1 MDSAVLSPPLST
13 HQKSKRTQRR
23 KRSTRACLSCR
34 FRKVR
39 CDVSVRGQ
47 PCTNCH
53 LDSFSITFL
62 TPVDPRNQQVPRNET
77 SWSPQDDYQGDD
89 LQLSEQ
95 LEDDDINETN
105 NVNDPETAPT
115 GTEVLDDHPGL
126 SFHTPSL
133 DPDMLT
139 FGDTIDDTAFF
150 ENRLGDSEAET
161 AEIHSTSSRYDDGR
175 PVRETSSSEQGSMRS
190 HRMTVPNI
198 PSAHP
203 GAQRTSTST
212 IVLFV
217 HYPYLKVHNV
227 HTIAQ
232 QDLNYMEAQ
241 GCLHVPSRP
250 ILDSF
255 VEQYFRHHHPL
266 LPLLNEGDFWEMYS
280 QKESTGPQA
289 TMSLLVFQA
298 MLFASCNF
306 VSLHIIK
313 QLGFSS
319 LRTARAEFYRRTK
332 VGATTTHEFAPKLTE
347 NLQLLYDLGSET
359 SSLPLAQAAIL
370 MMGWVPPS
378 NTTLNPY
385 KTWLSLAI
393 QHARSI
399 NADRY
404 TGVPELIEMSST
416 KQRKYQNSLHRLWWC
431 CVIMDRISPL
441 CTRFSLHITHDR
453 FDFKNTIPLGAE
465 HLQDDIYRSS
475 VFTPAT
481 KRRQIGIFSKFLELM
496 ILLTDVLTL
505 TYPFEDS
512 VKSKSRFAED
522 EDLAFEKCEASLKAW
537 YVRVSAQFPPF
548 ENEPKT
554 SYGKSNDQDK
564 SIVLQTNL
572 MYIYYHTA
580 SIALCHYKI
589 LRQSLTSESN
599 GADAA
604 RPGRSLKLQQSSF
617 EVQDAAQKITKC
629 YEELTRRRLAR
640 WLPISA
646 VACMATPLT
655 LHTITA
661 RLSSLSNELSCNGSV
676 EAGSTPAPNQDRLK
690 VLVETMNAF
699 FPQYYG
705 VEWVR
710 QTARHVANL
719 AQIDSQC
726 LFQASGSSLTDWSQI
741 LRSRP
746 NMYLRMIWTV
756 DVCISK
762 GRQPEEF
769 DFPAWLRCLLKGSKG
784 SRTRPRRLSYMTE
797 ETTNQAGL
805 VDDDLLAF
813 VTDPKLSA
821 ADGDTFGEPLLEM
834 LDPQKL
840 GISYDQQRNGL
851 GVDGGSSQGG
861 VDRMDWDL
869 VEAMHDATENMLDR
883 LGADF
888 MA

>member
-1 MDSAVLSPPLST
+1 MDSTVLSPPLTT
-13 HQKSKRTQRR
+13 HQKTKRTQRR

-53 LDSFSITFL
+53 LDCKNCLVVGRASRL
-62 TPVDPRNQQVPRNET
+62 NQQVPRNE
-77 SWSPQDDYQGDD
+77 SNWSPEDDYQEDD
-89 LQLSEQ
+89 RQLSEHP
-95 LEDDDINETN
+95 EDDDIHESSNSNGAEA
-105 NVNDPETAPT
+105 APIA
-115 GTEVLDDHPGL
+115 TEVLDEHPGL
-126 SFHTPSL
+126 SFHTPSI
-133 DPDMLT
+133 DPGMLT
-139 FGDTIDDTAFF
+139 FSDTIDDAAFF

-161 AEIHSTSSRYDDGR
+161 AEFHSTSSRYDGG
-175 PVRETSSSEQGSMRS
+175 PTITGKKLILIIHFTVSNQIQTETSASEQESIYSHKMTGSR
-190 HRMTVPNI
+190 I
-198 PSAHP
+198 PPAQSAS
-203 GAQRTSTST
+203 QRTNTST
-212 IVLFV
+212 TVLFI
-217 HYPYLKVHNV
+217 HYPYLKIHNM
-227 HTIAQ
+227 HMIAQ

-241 GCLHVPSRP
+241 GCLHIPSRP
-250 ILDSF
+250 ILDNF
-255 VEQYFRHHHPL
+255 VEQYFRHQHPL

-280 QKESTGPQA
+280 QKESTGPQP
-289 TMSLLVFQA
+289 TISLLVFQA

-313 QLGFSS
+313 QLGYSS

-332 VGATTTHEFAPKLTE
+332 
-347 NLQLLYDLGSET
+347 LLYDLGSET
-359 SSLPLAQAAIL
+359 SSLPLAQAALL

-404 TGVPELIEMSST
+404 TEMPELIEMAT
-416 KQRKYQNSLHRLWWC
+416 TQQQKYQNSLHRLWWC

-441 CTRFSLHITHDR
+441 CTRFSLNITHDR
-453 FDFKNTIPLGAE
+453 FDFRNTTPLGAE

-475 VFTPAT
+475 VFNPAT
-481 KRRQIGIFSKFLELM
+481 KRRQISIFSKYLELM

-512 VKSKSRFAED
+512 VKSKSRFAEGK
-522 EDLAFEKCEASLKAW
+522 DLAFEKCEAALKAW

-548 ENEPKT
+548 ENARQD
-554 SYGKSNDQDK
+554 SCGRDNDQEK

-580 SIALCHYKI
+580 SIALCHSKI

-599 GADAA
+599 SEDIA

-617 EVQDAAQKITKC
+617 EVQDAAQKITAC

-640 WLPISA
+640 WLPVSA
-646 VACMATPLT
+646 LACLATPLT

-661 RLSSLSNELSCNGSV
+661 RLSLLSNQLSCNESM
-676 EAGSTPAPNQDRLK
+676 EAGSASASNQDRLK
-690 VLVETMNAF
+690 ALVETMNVF

-710 QTARHVANL
+710 QTVRHVANL

-726 LFQASGSSLTDWSQI
+726 LFKASGNSLTDWGQI
-741 LRSRP
+741 LRSQP
-746 NMYLRMIWTV
+746 HMYLRMIWTV

-762 GRQPEEF
+762 GRHPEEF
-769 DFPAWLRCLLKGSKG
+769 DFPAWLRCLLKRSKG
-784 SRTRPRRLSYMTE
+784 SRTRPNRQSYTTE
-797 ETTNQAGL
+797 QATDQAGL
-805 VDDDLLAF
+805 VDDELLAF
-813 VTDPKLSA
+813 ITDPKLSA
-821 ADGDTFGEPLLEM
+821 AEEDIFGEQLLEV
-834 LDPQKL
+834 LNPQKP
-840 GISYDQQRNGL
+840 YDQQSRNGL
-851 GVDGGSSQGG
+851 FDGRPSQGG
-861 VDRMDWDL
+861 VGGMDWDL

>member
-13 HQKSKRTQRR
+13 HQKTKRTQRR

-53 LDSFSITFL
+53 LDCKNCLVVGRASRL
-62 TPVDPRNQQVPRNET
+62 NQQVPRNET
-77 SWSPQDDYQGDD
+77 SWSPRDDYQGDD
-89 LQLSEQ
+89 RQLSEQ
-95 LEDDDINETN
+95 LEDDEVDEANIA
-105 NVNDPETAPT
+105 NDSEPPPT
-115 GTEVLDDHPGL
+115 GTETLDDHPGL

-133 DPDMLT
+133 DPGLLT
-139 FGDTIDDTAFF
+139 FGDAIDDTAFF
-150 ENRLGDSEAET
+150 ENRPGDNETET
-161 AEIHSTSSRYDDGR
+161 AEIHSTSSRYDDGP
-175 PVRETSSSEQGSMRS
+175 PVIETSSSEHSS
-190 HRMTVPNI
+190 THSLRMTAPNI
-198 PSAHP
+198 PSARP
-203 GAQRTSTST
+203 GAHRTSTST
-212 IVLFV
+212 TVLFV
-217 HYPYLKVHNV
+217 HYPYLKVHSI
-227 HTIAQ
+227 HSIAQ

-241 GCLHVPSRP
+241 GCLHVPTRP
-250 ILDSF
+250 ILDNF

-266 LPLLNEGDFWEMYS
+266 IPLLNEGDFWEMYS

-332 VGATTTHEFAPKLTE
+332 
-347 NLQLLYDLGSET
+347 LLYDLGSET

-404 TGVPELIEMSST
+404 TEVPELIEITST

-475 VFTPAT
+475 VFTPAI

-512 VKSKSRFAED
+512 VRSKSRFAED
-522 EDLAFEKCEASLKAW
+522 EDLAFERCEASLKAW

-548 ENEPKT
+548 ENEPKD
-554 SYGKSNDQDK
+554 SYGKGNDQEK

-589 LRQSLTSESN
+589 LRQSLTSDSAGE
-599 GADAA
+599 DTA

-646 VACMATPLT
+646 LACLATPLT

-676 EAGSTPAPNQDRLK
+676 EAGSTPASNQDRLK

-726 LFQASGSSLTDWSQI
+726 LFQASGSSFTDWCQI
-741 LRSRP
+741 LRSQP
-746 NMYLRMIWTV
+746 NTYLRMIWTV

-769 DFPAWLRCLLKGSKG
+769 DFPAWLRCLLKRSKG
-784 SRTRPRRLSYMTE
+784 SRTRPRRLSYTTE
-797 ETTNQAGL
+797 QTVRQTGL
-805 VDDDLLAF
+805 IDDDLLAF

-821 ADGDTFGEPLLEM
+821 ADGDIFGEPLLE
-834 LDPQKL
+834 LFDPQKL
-840 GISYDQQRNGL
+840 GISYDQQRNGI
-851 GVDGGSSQGG
+851 GAGGSSSQGG

>member
-1 MDSAVLSPPLST
+1 MDSTVLSPPLST
-13 HQKSKRTQRR
+13 HQKTKRTQRR
-23 KRSTRACLSCR
+23 KRSARACLSCR

-53 LDSFSITFL
+53 LDCKNCLVVGRASRL
-62 TPVDPRNQQVPRNET
+62 NQQVPRNE
-77 SWSPQDDYQGDD
+77 SNWSPENDYQEDD
-89 LQLSEQ
+89 RQLSEH
-95 LEDDDINETN
+95 LEDDDVHESSNSNGAEA
-105 NVNDPETAPT
+105 APT
-115 GTEVLDDHPGL
+115 ATEALDEHPGL
-126 SFHTPSL
+126 SFHTPSI
-133 DPDMLT
+133 DPGMLT
-139 FGDTIDDTAFF
+139 FGDTIDDAAF
-150 ENRLGDSEAET
+150 ENRLGDSETET
-161 AEIHSTSSRYDDGR
+161 AEFHSTSSRYDGG
-175 PVRETSSSEQGSMRS
+175 PTITGKQLILIIHSTVSNQIQTETSASEQESIYS
-190 HRMTVPNI
+190 HKTTAPRI
-198 PSAHP
+198 PPAQSA
-203 GAQRTSTST
+203 AQRTNTST
-212 IVLFV
+212 TVLFI
-217 HYPYLKVHNV
+217 HYPYLKIHNM
-227 HTIAQ
+227 HMIAQ
-232 QDLNYMEAQ
+232 QDLNYIEAQ

-250 ILDSF
+250 ILDNF
-255 VEQYFRHHHPL
+255 VEQYFRHQHPL

-280 QKESTGPQA
+280 QKESTGPQP

-298 MLFASCNF
+298 ILFASCNF

-332 VGATTTHEFAPKLTE
+332 
-347 NLQLLYDLGSET
+347 LLYDLGSET
-359 SSLPLAQAAIL
+359 SSLHLAQAALL

-404 TGVPELIEMSST
+404 TEMPELIEMVST
-416 KQRKYQNSLHRLWWC
+416 QQRKYQNSLHRLWWC
-431 CVIMDRISPL
+431 CVIMDRVSPL
-441 CTRFSLHITHDR
+441 CTRFSLNITHDR
-453 FDFKNTIPLGAE
+453 FDFRNTIPLGAE

-481 KRRQIGIFSKFLELM
+481 KRRQISIFSKFLELM

-512 VKSKSRFAED
+512 VESKSRFAED
-522 EDLAFEKCEASLKAW
+522 KDLAFVKCEAALKAW

-548 ENEPKT
+548 ENTHED
-554 SYGKSNDQDK
+554 SCGRENDQEK

-580 SIALCHYKI
+580 SIALCHSKI

-599 GADAA
+599 IEDIA

-617 EVQDAAQKITKC
+617 EVQDAAQKITAC

-640 WLPISA
+640 WLPVSA
-646 VACMATPLT
+646 LACLATPLT

-661 RLSSLSNELSCNGSV
+661 RLSSLSNQLSCNESV
-676 EAGSTPAPNQDRLK
+676 EAGSAPASNQDRLK
-690 VLVETMNAF
+690 ALVETMNVF

-710 QTARHVANL
+710 QTVRHVANL

-726 LFQASGSSLTDWSQI
+726 LFKASGNSLTDWSQI
-741 LRSRP
+741 LRSQP

-769 DFPAWLRCLLKGSKG
+769 DFPSWLRCLLKRSKG
-784 SRTRPRRLSYMTE
+784 SRTRPNRQSYTTE
-797 ETTNQAGL
+797 QATDQANL
-805 VDDDLLAF
+805 VDDELLAF
-813 VTDPKLSA
+813 ITDPKLSA
-821 ADGDTFGEPLLEM
+821 AEEDTFGEQLLEM
-834 LDPQKL
+834 FNPQKP
-840 GISYDQQRNGL
+840 YDQQSRNGL
-851 GVDGGSSQGG
+851 VDCGTSQGAVG
-861 VDRMDWDL
+861 GMDWDL
-869 VEAMHDATENMLDR
+869 VEAIHDVTENMLDR
-883 LGADF
+883 LEPDF

>member
-13 HQKSKRTQRR
+13 HQKTKRTQRR

-53 LDSFSITFL
+53 LDCKNCLVVGRASRL
-62 TPVDPRNQQVPRNET
+62 NQQVPRNET

-89 LQLSEQ
+89 RQLSEQ
-95 LEDDDINETN
+95 LEDDEVDETN
-105 NVNDPETAPT
+105 NANDSEPPPT
-115 GTEVLDDHPGL
+115 GTETLDDHPGL

-133 DPDMLT
+133 DPGLLT
-139 FGDTIDDTAFF
+139 FGDTIDDAAFF
-150 ENRLGDSEAET
+150 ENRLGDNETET
-161 AEIHSTSSRYDDGR
+161 AEIHSTSSRYDDGP
-175 PVRETSSSEQGSMRS
+175 PVRETSSSEQGSTHS
-190 HRMTVPNI
+190 LRMTAPNI
-198 PSAHP
+198 PSARP

-212 IVLFV
+212 TVLFV
-217 HYPYLKVHNV
+217 HYPYLKVHSI
-227 HTIAQ
+227 HSIAQ

-241 GCLHVPSRP
+241 GCLHVPTRP
-250 ILDSF
+250 ILDNF

-266 LPLLNEGDFWEMYS
+266 IPLLNEGDFWEMYS

-332 VGATTTHEFAPKLTE
+332 
-347 NLQLLYDLGSET
+347 LLYDLGSET

-404 TGVPELIEMSST
+404 TEVPELIEVTST

-475 VFTPAT
+475 VFTPAI

-512 VKSKSRFAED
+512 VRSKSRFAED
-522 EDLAFEKCEASLKAW
+522 EDLAFERCEASLKAW
-537 YVRVSAQFPPF
+537 YVRVSALFPPF
-548 ENEPKT
+548 ENEPKD
-554 SYGKSNDQDK
+554 SYGKGNDQEK

-572 MYIYYHTA
+572 IYIYYHTA

-589 LRQSLTSESN
+589 LRQSLTSDSAGE
-599 GADAA
+599 DTA

-640 WLPISA
+640 WFPISA
-646 VACMATPLT
+646 LACLATPLT

-676 EAGSTPAPNQDRLK
+676 EAGSTPASNQDRLK

-726 LFQASGSSLTDWSQI
+726 LFQASGSSFTDWCQI
-741 LRSRP
+741 LKSQP

-769 DFPAWLRCLLKGSKG
+769 DFPAWLRCLLKRSKG
-784 SRTRPRRLSYMTE
+784 SRTRPRRLSYTTE
-797 ETTNQAGL
+797 QTVRQTGL
-805 VDDDLLAF
+805 IDDDLLAF

-821 ADGDTFGEPLLEM
+821 ADGDMFGEPLLE
-834 LDPQKL
+834 LFDPQKL
-840 GISYDQQRNGL
+840 GISYDQQRNGI
-851 GVDGGSSQGG
+851 GAGGSSSQGG

>member
-1 MDSAVLSPPLST
+1 MESAVLSPPLST
-13 HQKSKRTQRR
+13 NQKTKRTQRR
-23 KRSTRACLSCR
+23 KRSTRASLHQLPSRLQELPGSWAR
-34 FRKVR
+34 FQA
-39 CDVSVRGQ
+39 CDQ
-47 PCTNCH
+47 E
-53 LDSFSITFL
+53 D
-62 TPVDPRNQQVPRNET
+62 DQQ
-77 SWSPQDDYQGDD
+77 
-89 LQLSEQ
+89 LLKQ
-95 LEDDDINETN
+95 LEDDEVNKNHGTN
-105 NVNDPETAPT
+105 DTEPAPT
-115 GTEVLDDHPGL
+115 GTGALDDHPVL

-133 DPDMLT
+133 DPGMVT
-139 FGDTIDDTAFF
+139 FGSTVDDTIFF
-150 ENRLGDSEAET
+150 DNRLGDSETESAEM
-161 AEIHSTSSRYDDGR
+161 HSTSSRYDDDL
-175 PVRETSSSEQGSMRS
+175 PTRETSSSEQGSMHS
-190 HRMTVPNI
+190 HRMTAPDI
-198 PSAHP
+198 PSAQP
-203 GAQRTSTST
+203 GEQRTSTST
-212 IVLFV
+212 TVLFV
-217 HYPYLKVHNV
+217 HYPYLKVQNLQK
-227 HTIAQ
+227 ISQ

-241 GCLHVPSRP
+241 GCLHVPTRP
-250 ILDSF
+250 ILDNF

-266 LPLLNEGDFWEMYS
+266 LPLLNEGDFWDMYS
-280 QKESTGPQA
+280 QRESKGPQD

-298 MLFASCNF
+298 ILFASCSF

-319 LRTARAEFYRRTK
+319 HRTARAEFYRRTK
-332 VGATTTHEFAPKLTE
+332 
-347 NLQLLYDLGSET
+347 LLYDLGSET

-370 MMGWVPPS
+370 MMNWVPPS

-404 TGVPELIEMSST
+404 TEVPELIDMAST

-431 CVIMDRISPL
+431 CVIMDRLSPL

-481 KRRQIGIFSKFLELM
+481 KRRHIGIFSKFLELM

-512 VKSKSRFAED
+512 VQSKSRFAED
-522 EDLAFEKCEASLKAW
+522 ENLAFEKCEASLKAW

-548 ENEPKT
+548 ENEPKNPHE
-554 SYGKSNDQDK
+554 KCNDQDK

-589 LRQSLTSESN
+589 LQQSLTSDSA
-599 GADAA
+599 GGDTA
-604 RPGRSLKLQQSSF
+604 RPGRNLKLQQSSF

-629 YEELTRRRLAR
+629 FEQLNRRRLAR
-640 WLPISA
+640 WLPVSA
-646 VACMATPLT
+646 LACLATPLT

-661 RLSSLSNELSCNGSV
+661 RLSSLRNELSCDGSA
-676 EAGSTPAPNQDRLK
+676 EAGPTPASDQDRLK
-690 VLVETMNAF
+690 VLVEAMNVF
-699 FPQYYG
+699 FPQYHG

-726 LFQASGSSLTDWSQI
+726 LFQADGNSLTDWSQI
-741 LRSRP
+741 LRTQP
-746 NMYLRMIWTV
+746 NMYLRIIWTV

-769 DFPAWLRCLLKGSKG
+769 DFPAWLSCLLKRSKG
-784 SRTRPRRLSYMTE
+784 SRTRPRRLSYTSE
-797 ETTNQAGL
+797 EMTNQAGL
-805 VDDDLLAF
+805 VDDGLLAF
-813 VTDPKLSA
+813 VNDPKLSA
-821 ADGDTFGEPLLEM
+821 ADGETFGEPLMEIF
-834 LDPQKL
+834 DPQKL
-840 GISYDQQRNGL
+840 GISYDQQANGL
-851 GVDGGSSQGG
+851 GVDGGSSQGD

-869 VEAMHDATENMLDR
+869 IEAMHDATENTLDRLDR